1 VPRIKKCPSPCLRVS
16 VVNRFF
22 RDEAGLLKV
31 GLTGGIASGKS
42 VVGEMFVALGAHLI
56 QADAIAHQLMQPGE
70 AVYQEVLRHFGAGIL
85 NPDGSVNRA
94 RLAEAAFGAS
104 GQNEPSRI
112 QELNQI
118 VHPEVIQRQEEWMAE
133 VGRGDPRAIAIVE
146 AALILEA
153 GSANSFDRIVVVTCR
168 PEQRI
173 QRMAARVGVAEEVAR
188 REVERRMAAQFPD
201 EEKIQVADYVIEN
214 SGSLDETQ
222 RRVGQVY
229 GELKREAEEDGKS

>member
-1 VPRIKKCPSPCLRVS
+1 M
-16 VVNRFF
+16 
-22 RDEAGLLKV
+22 LKV

-56 QADAIAHQLMQPGE
+56 QADAIAHELMQPGE
-70 AVYQEVLRHFGAGIL
+70 DVYREVVRHFGEGIL
-85 NPDGSVNRA
+85 NPDGTVNRA
-94 RLAEAAFGAS
+94 RLAEAAFGAP
-104 GQNEPSRI
+104 GGNKPSRI

-118 VHPEVIQRQEEWMAE
+118 VHPAVIQKQEEWMAE
-133 VGRGDPRAIAIVE
+133 VARKDSGAIAMVE

-153 GSANSFDRIVVVTCR
+153 GSANRFDRLVVVTCR

-173 QRMAARVGVAEEVAR
+173 QRWAARLGVDEETAR
-188 REVERRMAAQFPD
+188 REVARRMAAQFPD
-201 EEKIQVADYVIEN
+201 EDKIKAADYVIDN

-229 GELKREAEEDGKS
+229 GELKRAAEKP

>member
-1 VPRIKKCPSPCLRVS
+1 
-16 VVNRFF
+16 
-22 RDEAGLLKV
+22 
-31 GLTGGIASGKS
+31 
-42 VVGEMFVALGAHLI
+42 MFVALGAHLI

-70 AVYQEVLRHFGAGIL
+70 AVYQEVVRHFGAGIL
-85 NPDGSVNRA
+85 NSDGSVNRG
-94 RLAEAAFGAS
+94 RLAEAAFGDSEGNKA
-104 GQNEPSRI
+104 SRI

-118 VHPEVIQRQEEWMAE
+118 VHPAVIRTQEEWMAE
-133 VGRGDPRAIAIVE
+133 IGRGDPRAIAIVE

-153 GSANSFDRIVVVTCR
+153 GSAKSFDRLVVVTCH

-173 QRMAARVGVAEEVAR
+173 QRWAVRVGVDEEAAR

-201 EEKIQVADYVIEN
+201 EEKIKVADYVIDN

-229 GELKREAEEDGKS
+229 GDLKREAEKEGKS